1 MNGEQLK
8 QLRTEQGW
16 SQQKLA
22 DLLNPALDRKYGS
35 AIISRWETGKA
46 PIPAAVGSFLDGLEL
61 TRIVPDEHLTYEDDG
76 FPLGGEQGDTPP
88 PPPSTAGT
96 GDGVQAAS
104 LLLTG
109 GPSPYAR
116 VCEELFELV
125 ATGVGM
131 VGAVTGSEK
140 LRLDGEI
147 ILADKKALGKA
158 YGKLAETNA
167 TFRNMLTGMHG
178 GGAYLE
184 VALVSGI
191 TAGKLMRNHQR
202 PAPIV
207 DGTAEQSAPEG
218 VTTLHGDGAVIDF
231 PAPAGL

>member
-1 MNGEQLK
+1 MNGDQLK
-8 QLRTEQGW
+8 RLRTEQGW

-22 DLLNPALDRKYGS
+22 DLLNPALDRKYTS
-35 AIISRWETGKA
+35 STVSSWETGKK
-46 PIPAAVGSFLDGLEL
+46 PLPGSVATFLQGLEL
-61 TRIVPDEHLTYEDDG
+61 STPLPEEHMTYEPDPD
-76 FPLGGEQGDTPP
+76 FPYQGGDEGDTMPP
-88 PPPSTAGT
+88 PPPPAGS
-96 GDGVQAAS
+96 GDGAAS
-104 LLLTG
+104 LPLPIG
-109 GPSPYAR
+109 SSPYAR

-147 ILADKKALGKA
+147 ILADKKNLGKA

-167 TFRNMLTGMHG
+167 TFRNMLAGMTG
-178 GGAYLE
+178 GGAWLE

-202 PAPIV
+202 PRAVVEVPE
-207 DGTAEQSAPEG
+207 TPAEEG
-218 VTTLHGDGAVIDF
+218 VTFSGDGSVVSF
-231 PAPAGL
+231 PTPATSI